1 MGQLAQLPDDRG
13 DSGRARIRIDRASK
27 QLGHS
32 GVAVTERHYIERAK
46 VAPDNRGALDQLAR

>member
-1 MGQLAQLPDDRG
+1 V
-13 DSGRARIRIDRASK
+13 ASK

-46 VAPDNRGALDQLAR
+46 VSPDTRSALDTLAR